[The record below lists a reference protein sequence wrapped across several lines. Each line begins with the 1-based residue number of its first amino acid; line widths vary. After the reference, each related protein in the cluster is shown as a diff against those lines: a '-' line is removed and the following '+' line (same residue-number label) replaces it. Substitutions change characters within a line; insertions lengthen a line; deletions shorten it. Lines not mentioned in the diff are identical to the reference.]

1 MMMIPRKNSYDLFGD
16 MFKDPFF
23 REDESKIMKT
33 DIKEKADKY
42 IIEVD
47 LPGYEK
53 QDIKMNIEN
62 EYLIIN
68 AQTNKNK
75 EEKEDGKFVCKE
87 RYIGSCS
94 RSFYVGKHV
103 TVEDVHPKYESGIL
117 SFSVPKAEAKPIEE
131 KKHYISIEG

>member
-1 MMMIPRKNSYDLFGD
+1 MMIPRKNDFDLFGD

-94 RSFYVGKHV
+94 RSFYVGKNIEENDIKAIFRNG
-103 TVEDVHPKYESGIL
+103 TLTIEIPKKDE
-117 SFSVPKAEAKPIEE
+117 KKEIEE
-131 KKHYISIEG
+131 KKYIQIGD